1 MTATDLNWVRLCD
14 EHGRV
19 VRELGRAQR
28 RASAVIDAQA
38 QRIAALEAQAMRLRA
53 AVVIRETALAWTRD
67 ELHDVKTA
75 IAGLPKRLALA
86 QQVRVLEARVH
97 ALMRRSP
104 EAKRAPVAASN
115 ASSASNASNASNAAS
130 EPRTAAPPTERRRV
144 VMWIAQDREAA
155 QHADETARTER
166 ALAESGVRLV
176 RTNAASA
183 EQLKAGLADA
193 DLVICQA
200 GCVSHG
206 DWWRVKDYC
215 ARTGKQCILVEHPDA
230 LERVTAS
237 RNTASVDSAD

>member
-38 QRIAALEAQAMRLRA
+38 QRIAALEAQAMQLRA

-97 ALMRRSP
+97 ALMRRPP
-104 EAKRAPVAASN
+104 EAQRAPVAASN
-115 ASSASNASNASNAAS
+115 ASIASS
-130 EPRTAAPPTERRRV
+130 AAPERTTTASPTDRRRV
-144 VMWIAQDREAA
+144 VMWIAQDRETA
-155 QHADETARTER
+155 QQADETARTER

-230 LERVTAS
+230 LGRVTAS
-237 RNTASVDSAD
+237 RNTASVDNAD